1 MAHSAGVQLNC
12 LDSRLGDSLRV
23 NIAVYV
29 RFHNAYLN
37 LVFQRG
43 DSRLEGSRFAC
54 SGRGHEVEQEYA
66 LLFEL
71 AAQLVRLLV
80 VIFKHALF
88 DFKNSYFVHVF
99 SPVFRLF
106 YYILSRYGGGVNKSA
121 SYFTYH
127 SYKTPRSDERG
138 GVVIC

>member
-29 RFHNAYLN
+29 RFHNAYLDF
-37 LVFQRG
+37 VFQRG
-43 DSRLEGSRFAC
+43 DSCLEGSRLAG

-71 AAQLVRLLV
+71 AAQLVRLLI
-80 VIFKHALF
+80 VIFKHALL
-88 DFKNSYFVHVF
+88 DFKNSY
-99 SPVFRLF
+99 L
-106 YYILSRYGGGVNKSA
+106 
-121 SYFTYH
+121 
-127 SYKTPRSDERG
+127 
-138 GVVIC
+138 